1 MKIPPSAAACQ
12 ALVKLF
18 LQYKLR
24 LALAESC
31 TCGLVAAQLAPAE
44 GVSDVLLGSVVT
56 YHALAKQKLLGVR
69 AQTIE
74 LYSAESQQTTNE
86 MALGLHQRLPLADVC
101 VAVTG
106 LCGPGPSATP
116 DKPVGTLFVTVLLDG
131 HAHEYRTLL
140 DGSPDE
146 MRRQAADFIYAQL
159 TELLNR
165 LQPIPRAAPPRQG
178 RARPAA
184 PVG

>member
-1 MKIPPSAAACQ
+1 MKVTPFPTDCTP
-12 ALVKLF
+12 LVKLF
-18 LQYKLR
+18 LQYKLT

-56 YHALAKQKLLGVR
+56 YHALAKQQLLGVR
-69 AQTIE
+69 PETIE

-86 MALGLHQRLPLADVC
+86 MALGLHQRLPEANVC

-116 DKPVGTLFVTVLLDG
+116 DKPVGTVFVTILLDG
-131 HAHEYRTLL
+131 HAHEYRVQLKG
-140 DGSPDE
+140 DANA
-146 MRRQAADFIYAQL
+146 MRQQAATYIYERL

-165 LQPIPRAAPPRQG
+165 LQPMTKQ
-178 RARPAA
+178 PAA
-184 PVG
+184 QKSVGSAAHQ

>member
-1 MKIPPSAAACQ
+1 MKTPPSAATCQ

-18 LQYKLR
+18 LQYKLK

-56 YHALAKQKLLGVR
+56 YHALAKQKLLGVS

-86 MALGLHQRLPLADVC
+86 MALGLRHRLPQADVC

-116 DKPVGTLFVTVLLDG
+116 DKPVGTVFVTVLIDN
-131 HAHEYRTLL
+131 HAHEYRELL
-140 DGSPDE
+140 EGSPDE
-146 MRRQAADFIYAQL
+146 MRYQAADFIYAQL

-165 LQPIPRAAPPRQG
+165 LQPIPHAEPPRKG
-178 RARPAA
+178 RKQSAA
-184 PVG
+184 GVG

>member
-1 MKIPPSAAACQ
+1 MKSAPVSADCTP
-12 ALVKLF
+12 LVKLF
-18 LQYKLR
+18 LQYKLT

-69 AQTIE
+69 PQTIE

-86 MALGLHQRLPLADVC
+86 MALGLHERLPEADVC

-116 DKPVGTLFVTVLLDG
+116 DKPVGTVFVTILLDG
-131 HAHEYRTLL
+131 HAHEYRVLL
-140 DGSPDE
+140 KGDANA
-146 MRRQAADFIYAQL
+146 MRQQAADYIYQQL

-165 LQPIPRAAPPRQG
+165 LQPMAKHDAAQQAVG
-178 RARPAA
+178 SAA
-184 PVG
+184 HKSA

>member
-1 MKIPPSAAACQ
+1 MKPTFDPSTCQ
-12 ALVKLF
+12 TLIKLF
-18 LQYKLR
+18 LQYKLK

-56 YHALAKQKLLGVR
+56 YHALAKQRLLGVR
-69 AQTIE
+69 ASTLE

-86 MALGLHQRLPLADVC
+86 MVLGLHEHLPEADVG

-116 DKPVGTLFVTVLLDG
+116 DKPVGTVFVTILVDG
-131 HAHEYRTLL
+131 HAHEYRVLFKG
-140 DGSPDE
+140 DADA
-146 MRRQAADFIYAQL
+146 MRQQAAAYIYEQL
-159 TELLNR
+159 TELLQR
-165 LQPIPRAAPPRQG
+165 LQPIAQRAAPAKG
-178 RARPAA
+178 AK
-184 PVG
+184 

>member
-1 MKIPPSAAACQ
+1 MKTTSFPTDCTP
-12 ALVKLF
+12 LVKLF
-18 LQYKLR
+18 LQYKLT

-56 YHALAKQKLLGVR
+56 YHALAKQRLLGVR

-74 LYSAESQQTTNE
+74 VYSAESQQTTNE
-86 MALGLHQRLPLADVC
+86 MAMGLRERLPEADVC

-116 DKPVGTLFVTVLLDG
+116 DKPVGTVFVTILLDG
-131 HAHEYRTLL
+131 HAHEYRVLL
-140 DGSPDE
+140 KGDANG
-146 MRRQAADFIYAQL
+146 MRQQAAAYIYQQL

-165 LQPIPRAAPPRQG
+165 LQPMTKHDAAQQHVG
-178 RARPAA
+178 SAA
-184 PVG
+184 HS

>member
-1 MKIPPSAAACQ
+1 MKSTPFPTDSTP
-12 ALVKLF
+12 LVKLF
-18 LQYKLR
+18 LQYKLT

-56 YHALAKQKLLGVR
+56 YHALAKQKLLGVNPT
-69 AQTIE
+69 TIE

-86 MALGLHQRLPLADVC
+86 MALGLHKHLPEADVC

-116 DKPVGTLFVTVLLDG
+116 DKPVGTIFVTILVDG
-131 HAHEYRTLL
+131 HAHEYRVLL
-140 DGSPDE
+140 KGDASS
-146 MRRQAADFIYAQL
+146 MRQQAADYIYQQL

-165 LQPIPRAAPPRQG
+165 LQPMAKQKASQQHVGSAAHK
-178 RARPAA
+178 
-184 PVG
+184 

>member
-1 MKIPPSAAACQ
+1 MKQTPPPFDSNP
-12 ALVKLF
+12 LVKLF
-18 LQYKLR
+18 LQYKLT

-56 YHALAKQKLLGVR
+56 YHALVKEKLLGVNPE
-69 AQTIE
+69 TIE

-86 MALGLHQRLPLADVC
+86 MVMGLHRHLPEADVC

-116 DKPVGTLFVTVLLDG
+116 DKPVGTVFVTILLDN
-131 HAHEYRTLL
+131 HAHEYRIQLKG
-140 DGSPDE
+140 DADS
-146 MRRQAADFIYAQL
+146 MRHQAAEFIYNQL
-159 TELLNR
+159 AELLTR
-165 LQPIPRAAPPRQG
+165 LQPIVKTEKP
-178 RARPAA
+178 
-184 PVG
+184 

>member
-1 MKIPPSAAACQ
+1 MKTAPFPTDCTP
-12 ALVKLF
+12 LVKLF
-18 LQYKLR
+18 LQYKLT

-56 YHALAKQKLLGVR
+56 YHALAKQKLLGVSPK
-69 AQTIE
+69 TIE

-86 MALGLHQRLPLADVC
+86 MALGLHKNLPQADVC

-116 DKPVGTLFVTVLLDG
+116 DKPVGTVFVTILLDG
-131 HAHEYRTLL
+131 HAHEYRVLL
-140 DGSPDE
+140 KGDASS
-146 MRRQAADFIYAQL
+146 MRQQAADFIYAQL

-165 LQPIPRAAPPRQG
+165 LQPMAKQNAAQKSVG
-178 RARPAA
+178 SAA
-184 PVG
+184 HQ

>member
-1 MKIPPSAAACQ
+1 MKSTPFASDCS

-18 LQYKLR
+18 LQYKLT

-56 YHALAKQKLLGVR
+56 YHASAKEKLLGVSPE
-69 AQTIE
+69 TIE

-86 MALGLHQRLPLADVC
+86 MALGLHRHLPEASVC

-116 DKPVGTLFVTVLLDG
+116 DKPVGTIFVTILLDK
-131 HAHEYRTLL
+131 HAHEFRTQVKG
-140 DGSPDE
+140 DANS
-146 MRRQAADFIYAQL
+146 MRQQAADYIYQQL
-159 TELLNR
+159 TELINR
-165 LQPIPRAAPPRQG
+165 LQPMAK
-178 RARPAA
+178 
-184 PVG
+184 

>member
-1 MKIPPSAAACQ
+1 MKSAPFSADCTP
-12 ALVKLF
+12 LVKLF
-18 LQYKLR
+18 LQYKLT

-69 AQTIE
+69 PETIE
-74 LYSAESQQTTNE
+74 VYSAESQQTTNE
-86 MALGLHQRLPLADVC
+86 MALGLHERLPQADVC

-116 DKPVGTLFVTVLLDG
+116 DKPVGTVFVTILIDG
-131 HAHEYRTLL
+131 HAHEYRVLL
-140 DGSPDE
+140 KGDASA
-146 MRRQAADFIYAQL
+146 MRQQAADYIYQQL

-165 LQPIPRAAPPRQG
+165 LQPMAKPDDAQQH
-178 RARPAA
+178 
-184 PVG
+184 VGSSAHK

>member
-1 MKIPPSAAACQ
+1 MKHQPPISPDCTP
-12 ALVKLF
+12 LVKLF
-18 LQYKLR
+18 LQYKLT

-56 YHALAKQKLLGVR
+56 YHALAKQQLLGVSPE
-69 AQTIE
+69 TIE

-86 MALGLHQRLPLADVC
+86 MVMGLHRHLPQADVC

-116 DKPVGTLFVTVLLDG
+116 DKPVGTVFVTIFIDK
-131 HAHEYRTLL
+131 HMHEFRTHFKG
-140 DGSPDE
+140 DASS
-146 MRRQAADFIYAQL
+146 MRQQAAEFIYRHL
-159 TELLNR
+159 TDLLTR
-165 LQPIPRAAPPRQG
+165 LQPMKSEHE
-178 RARPAA
+178 
-184 PVG
+184 